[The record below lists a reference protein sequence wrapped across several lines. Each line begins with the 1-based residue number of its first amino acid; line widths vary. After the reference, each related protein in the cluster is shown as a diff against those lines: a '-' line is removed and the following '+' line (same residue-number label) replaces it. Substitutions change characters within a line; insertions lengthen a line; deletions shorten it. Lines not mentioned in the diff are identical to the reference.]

1 MDECKPPPVRPRE
14 PHSTWSVDSAKD
26 MSDFSD
32 STPSSRGLHSFTLEL
47 NLSNSRIRSG
57 VKSGYTVDRRAQAEL
72 NWERV

>member
-47 NLSNSRIRSG
+47 NLSNSRIRS
-57 VKSGYTVDRRAQAEL
+57 
-72 NWERV
+72 